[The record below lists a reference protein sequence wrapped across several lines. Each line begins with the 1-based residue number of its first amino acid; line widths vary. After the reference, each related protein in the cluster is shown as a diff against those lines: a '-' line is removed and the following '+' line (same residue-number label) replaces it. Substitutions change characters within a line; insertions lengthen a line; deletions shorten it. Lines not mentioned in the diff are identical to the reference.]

1 MWTQRLEFAEAKKI
15 RIFRADSEEK
25 GTIQKESSGN
35 LQGLGGSPQVFCLVT
50 PMFKRSPDARERNTK
65 MHRRSNSESLHE
77 VNTVH
82 ALVIRMKILVRHGV
96 LGRLFRRASP

>member
-1 MWTQRLEFAEAKKI
+1 MQRPRKSEFSGQIVERRALYRRKALEI
-15 RIFRADSEEK
+15 CK
-25 GTIQKESSGN
+25 G
-35 LQGLGGSPQVFCLVT
+35 GGSPQVFCLVT
-50 PMFKRSPDARERNTK
+50 PMFKRSPNARERNTK

-82 ALVIRMKILVRHGV
+82 ALVIRMKILVRHGA